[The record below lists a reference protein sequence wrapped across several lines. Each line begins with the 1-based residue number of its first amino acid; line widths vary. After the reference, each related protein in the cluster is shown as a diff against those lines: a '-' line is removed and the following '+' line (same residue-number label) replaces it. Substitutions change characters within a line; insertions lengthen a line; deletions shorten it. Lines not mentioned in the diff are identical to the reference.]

1 MSGFRDV
8 IATVFRG
15 VLLFFFS
22 FFDRL
27 VSNPKNKYAET
38 NLNSSYFEIWRKIN
52 TCSALYTVLKSR
64 SFEQLLQAHAHTR
77 SSRGTRDRCV
87 QRSVD

>member
-1 MSGFRDV
+1 M
-8 IATVFRG
+8 
-15 VLLFFFS
+15 LFFF

-27 VSNPKNKYAET
+27 ISNPKNKYTET

-52 TCSALYTVLKSR
+52 TCNALYTVLKSR
-64 SFEQLLQAHAHTR
+64 SFEPLLQVHTR
-77 SSRGTRDRCV
+77 TSRGTRDWCV